1 MLGLH
6 DPNQLRSHHS
16 KAGLPLLHSTVESA
30 RDQKITKWARSDILL
45 DGRGSEQPGNAKISS
60 EAEQGCKA

>member
-6 DPNQLRSHHS
+6 DPKDVGHHS
-16 KAGLPLLHSTVESA
+16 KAGLPLLRSTV